1 MNFFKRYYYTIIATF
16 FVVILFLSGL
26 FHFEAISWGLLVLLL
41 MLALIPVMTIR
52 LLQKEFIIPTTL
64 LLKQIENEN
73 KGIDAPIPKVPLG
86 WYPWFK
92 KVSKSFKE
100 NRQLSRQLEISLS
113 HFKAKNVGLQKENQL
128 LEEQISQFKLQI
140 SNFKSREEKWK
151 AQNQLSNELVQT
163 NACMQGFPEKIP
175 VKNTLKPKS
184 HKILVV
190 DDDNINRRVLVSMLS
205 LKNYTTIEASSGI
218 ETLTLIENGS
228 KPDIILMDVMM
239 PDLTGL
245 EVTRKLRET
254 WQADE
259 LPILLVTANTQV
271 ANIVEGLESGAND
284 YMKKPVFKDEL
295 LAKVKTHL
303 YIKELKASVKENEKK
318 LRKFLEAVPV
328 GIGVLDASGKP
339 CYFNHKALQLF
350 GKDIAP
356 NTTSEQLSESYKAYR
371 SETNQLYPSEKLP
384 VVRALQGESTS
395 VDDIEIHQSDKTIP
409 IEVWGTPIFDEH
421 NNIAY
426 AIAAFQDITERK
438 RAEKERIRMTDE
450 LAKLNAAY
458 ERFVPRKFLALLDK
472 KSVLDVQLG
481 DQVEKEI
488 TLLFCDIREF
498 TSISE
503 EMTPQDNFNFINAY
517 LSRMEPI
524 ITQHHGMIDKYIGDS
539 IMALFPTRV
548 DDAVQAA
555 INLLKRLS
563 EYNLTRGRPKRPIIK
578 IGIGLN
584 SGLLMLGT
592 VGGKNRMDGTVISD
606 AVNLASRVEGL
617 TKIYGVSLLITEYT
631 YAKLSKPLEYHI
643 RVIDAVKVKGK
654 SQEVT
659 IYEIFDADQPEII
672 TLKEQTLSHFK
683 EGFVLYHCDEFN
695 DARPFF
701 EKVLQVNKNDKVAQ
715 IYLKRCEYFQKYGVS
730 DDWENIEALLR
741 IL

>member
-1 MNFFKRYYYTIIATF
+1 MI
-16 FVVILFLSGL
+16 ILFLAGL

-41 MLALIPVMTIR
+41 MLALIPVVTIR
-52 LLQKEFIIPTTL
+52 LVQKEFIIPTAL

-73 KGIDAPIPKVPLG
+73 KGVDAPIPKVPLG
-86 WYPWFK
+86 WHPWFE
-92 KVSKSFKE
+92 KVSKIFQE
-100 NRQLSRQLEISLS
+100 NRQLNYQLEISLS
-113 HFKAKNVGLQKENQL
+113 RFKAENIELQKEKQL
-128 LEEQISQFKLQI
+128 NEEQISQFKLQI
-140 SNFKSREEKWK
+140 SNFKSREEKWE
-151 AQNQLSNELVQT
+151 AQDQLSNEFLQT
-163 NACMQGFPEKIP
+163 NASCVQGFSEKTP
-175 VKNTLKPKS
+175 VVNNILKQEPP
-184 HKILVV
+184 KILVV

-205 LKNYTTIEASSGI
+205 LKNYTTIEASSGT
-218 ETLTLIENGS
+218 ETLTLIENDS
-228 KPDIILMDVMM
+228 KPDMILLDVMM

-259 LPILLVTANTQV
+259 LPILLVTAKTQI
-271 ANIVEGLESGAND
+271 ADIVEGLESGAND
-284 YMKKPVFKDEL
+284 YMTKPVFKDEL

-303 YIKELKASVKENEKK
+303 YIKELKTEVKENEKK

-328 GIGVLDASGKP
+328 GIGVLDANGKP
-339 CYFNHKALQLF
+339 CYFNHKAQQLF
-350 GKDIAP
+350 GKGITP
-356 NTTSEQLSESYKAYR
+356 NTTHEQLSESYKAYQAGT
-371 SETNQLYPSEKLP
+371 SQLYPSEKLP

-395 VDDIEIHQSDKTIP
+395 VDDIEIHQDDKTIP

-458 ERFVPRKFLALLDK
+458 ERFVPREFLALLDK

-498 TSISE
+498 TSMSE

-524 ITQHHGMIDKYIGDS
+524 ISQHHGMIDKYIGDS
-539 IMALFPTRV
+539 IMALFPNCA
-548 DDAVQAA
+548 DDAAQAA

-563 EYNLTRGRPKRPIIK
+563 EYNFTRGRPKRPIIK

-617 TKIYGVSLLITEYT
+617 TKIYGASLLITEYT
-631 YAKLSKPLEYHI
+631 YAKLSRPLQYHI

-659 IYEIFDADQPEII
+659 IYEIFDADPPEII
-672 TLKEQTLSHFK
+672 ALKEQTLFNFK

-715 IYLKRCEYFQKYGVS
+715 IYLKRCDYFHKYGVS
-730 DDWENIEALLR
+730 DDRENIEVLLR
-741 IL
+741 L

>member
-151 AQNQLSNELVQT
+151 AQNQLSNELV
-163 NACMQGFPEKIP
+163 
-175 VKNTLKPKS
+175 
-184 HKILVV
+184 VV

-517 LSRMEPI
+517 
-524 ITQHHGMIDKYIGDS
+524 
-539 IMALFPTRV
+539 MALFPTRV

-631 YAKLSKPLEYHI
+631 YAKLRKISRGY
-643 RVIDAVKVKGK
+643 
-654 SQEVT
+654 
-659 IYEIFDADQPEII
+659 
-672 TLKEQTLSHFK
+672 
-683 EGFVLYHCDEFN
+683 N
-695 DARPFF
+695 
-701 EKVLQVNKNDKVAQ
+701 
-715 IYLKRCEYFQKYGVS
+715 
-730 DDWENIEALLR
+730 LR
-741 IL
+741 NF